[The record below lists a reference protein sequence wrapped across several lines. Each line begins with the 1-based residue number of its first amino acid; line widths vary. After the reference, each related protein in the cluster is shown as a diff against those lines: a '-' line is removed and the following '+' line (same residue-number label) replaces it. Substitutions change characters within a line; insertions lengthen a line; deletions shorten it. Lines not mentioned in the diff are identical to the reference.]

1 MIEQDFFEQADKEI
15 EELNRKRAEFM
26 ADDTPVEVT
35 DIPKLLKI
43 GKMLRN
49 EDTSLNAYEL
59 YKHPEARAKLFAQIT
74 EACYMVICQTPSQS
88 EKLNF
93 GQYLEGQFQA
103 ILKKVICQT
112 DTQALGELV
121 AVLDLDDKLESQV
134 IRDITF
140 GGLLAKGE
148 PKQIGE

>member
-1 MIEQDFFEQADKEI
+1 MKNKLFYQKHKQSLEEFENQV
-15 EELNRKRAEFM
+15 NRRRTEFM

-43 GKMLRN
+43 GKMLQN

-59 YKHPEARAKLFAQIT
+59 YKHPEARAKLFTQIT
-74 EACYMVICQTPSQS
+74 EACYMVIDQTPSQS

-103 ILKKVICQT
+103 IVKKLISQT
-112 DTQALGELV
+112 DIQALGELV
-121 AVLDLDDKLESQV
+121 AVLDLDDKLESQF
-134 IRDITF
+134 IIDIAVS
-140 GGLLAKGE
+140 GLLAE
-148 PKQIGE
+148 

>member
-1 MIEQDFFEQADKEI
+1 MKIKLFYQKHKQSLEEFENQA
-15 EELNRKRAEFM
+15 NRRRAEFM

-59 YKHPEARAKLFAQIT
+59 YKHPEARAKLFTQIT
-74 EACYMVICQTPSQS
+74 EACYMVIDQTPSQS

-103 ILKKVICQT
+103 IVKKLISQT

-121 AVLDLDDKLESQV
+121 AVLDLDDKLESQF
-134 IRDITF
+134 IIDIAVS
-140 GGLLAKGE
+140 GLLAE
-148 PKQIGE
+148 

>member
-1 MIEQDFFEQADKEI
+1 MKIKLFYQKYKQSLEEFENQV
-15 EELNRKRAEFM
+15 NRRRAEFM

-59 YKHPEARAKLFAQIT
+59 YKHPEARAKLFTQIT
-74 EACYMVICQTPSQS
+74 EACYMVIDQTPSHS

-103 ILKKVICQT
+103 IVKKLISQT
-112 DTQALGELV
+112 DTQALGALV
-121 AVLDLDDKLESQV
+121 AVLDLDDKLESQF
-134 IRDITF
+134 IIDIAVS
-140 GGLLAKGE
+140 GLLAE
-148 PKQIGE
+148 

>member
-1 MIEQDFFEQADKEI
+1 MTEQEFFEQADKEL
-15 EELNRKRAEFM
+15 EELNQRRANYM
-26 ADDTPVEVT
+26 ADDTPVEVA

-43 GKMLRN
+43 GAMLRN

-74 EACYMVICQTPSQS
+74 EACYMVIGQTPSQS

-103 ILKKVICQT
+103 IVKKLISQT

-121 AVLDLDDKLESQV
+121 AALDLDDKLASQF
-134 IRDITF
+134 IRDIAVS
-140 GGLLAKGE
+140 GLLGKDNQ
-148 PKQIGE
+148 KQTN